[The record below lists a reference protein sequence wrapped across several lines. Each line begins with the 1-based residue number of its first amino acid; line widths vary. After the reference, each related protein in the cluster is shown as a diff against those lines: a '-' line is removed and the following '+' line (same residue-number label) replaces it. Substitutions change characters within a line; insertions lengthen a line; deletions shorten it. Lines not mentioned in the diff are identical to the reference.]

1 MDMMVSAPVKAF
13 NLSLKTQSKL
23 LQYKRK
29 SLSVNEIFE
38 DFTNKFHYIF
48 FQNLCEKFFKNSV
61 TLLNENYIQKKEKY
75 FKYEDQIKELKI
87 MSADSGKVLLTLDN
101 YNDQFILMINE
112 LQSQRKLSLGELELD
127 LKSDI
132 QGLFKFLEL
141 AQNNEFQEKLS
152 DIIDDLINNV
162 MNIFK

>member
-1 MDMMVSAPVKAF
+1 
-13 NLSLKTQSKL
+13 
-23 LQYKRK
+23 
-29 SLSVNEIFE
+29 
-38 DFTNKFHYIF
+38 
-48 FQNLCEKFFKNSV
+48 
-61 TLLNENYIQKKEKY
+61 
-75 FKYEDQIKELKI
+75 

>member
-1 MDMMVSAPVKAF
+1 MVSAPVKAF

-48 FQNLCEKFFKNSV
+48 FQTLCDNFFKNSV

-87 MSADSGKVLLTLDN
+87 MSADSGKLLLTLDN
-101 YNDQFILMINE
+101 YNDQFVLMISE

-132 QGLFKFLEL
+132 KGLFKFLEL
-141 AQNNEFQEKLS
+141 AQNNEFQERLS